1 MLKGV
6 GKNLS
11 ENYNQKIT
19 SIHKGQL
26 KNKKDVPVTEAFELY
41 MLKKF
46 FSRARTRGFRR
57 GERKGAR
64 FGAQRGAIDGSFL

>member
-11 ENYNQKIT
+11 ENYNQKIL
-19 SIHKGQL
+19 SNRKDQL
-26 KNKKDVPVTEAFELY
+26 KNKEDVPVTEAFELY

-46 FSRARTRGFRR
+46 
-57 GERKGAR
+57 
-64 FGAQRGAIDGSFL
+64 LN